1 MCYYTTVNVVKN
13 KSSHEDSNFFSLFV
27 SLLRQKSK
35 YMRYIKSII
44 LLVAVLVCSVATYA
58 SAPLRESYNINDG
71 WRFYFADAPDG
82 ANADYVTLPHT
93 WNVEA
98 TEGAYLR
105 TTANYLRDIT
115 IPAEWEGK
123 RLFVRFGGAQS
134 VAELFVNGRYVGE
147 HRGGFTA
154 FTLEITDHVSY
165 GAENHLRVVV
175 SNAQRSDVH
184 PLSSDVNLAGGIYR
198 DVELLVTPRDIISP
212 LYYGS
217 EGVIVEQHS
226 VSNDVAEGVVKV
238 YLSTKSLDHTMVTM
252 RIVGEDGYEVTSRT
266 IKAAKISPERAVEI
280 PYTVEHPM
288 LWSPDCRTMYD
299 VEVVLGDVKNPLDR
313 VVVKTGLRSV
323 SVNDDNVL
331 CINGAPVDVRGVNL
345 SHDRAGKGVAL
356 ERNHYEEDL
365 AMMRDM
371 GANAVRSLVG
381 PHDDC
386 LYDICDRD
394 GVLVWVDMPLTRSDL
409 SLSDICYSP
418 TQALRDNGFNQ
429 LKEIV
434 LQNYNHPSVVMWG
447 LFWLVWQRGD
457 DVLGYIGELN
467 DLAHKLDSSRPTVS
481 CSNSD
486 GAINFVTD
494 LVVLRQNVGWMKG
507 SIEDVDIWCDQLS
520 SNKSWATL
528 RCGVNYGEAGVRGHN
543 AERVER
549 AERYSRHLPER
560 RQSNMH
566 ERYIEQIDKAGIF
579 WGVWIDNMF
588 DYASARRPYGCNLAG
603 MVERDH
609 KTKKDAYYLYR
620 ARWNPA
626 VPTLHIA
633 DKGWSNRCE
642 EQQTIDVYSSVG
654 EPVLDVAGERITM
667 RKVGDAHY
675 RAEVTLSSGT
685 TTIRATDASGRYSDS
700 ITLRIGGV
708 AAR

>member
-1 MCYYTTVNVVKN
+1 MYYINAAKTNLRTKIVI
-13 KSSHEDSNFFSLFV
+13 FFLYSYLCCDK
-27 SLLRQKSK
+27 KSK
-35 YMRYIKSII
+35 YMRYIKSLL
-44 LLVAVLVCSVATYA
+44 LLVVVLMSTIATYA
-58 SAPLRESYNINDG
+58 SAPLRECYNINDG

-98 TEGAYLR
+98 TEDTYLR
-105 TTANYLRDIT
+105 TTANYLRDIN

-154 FTLEITDHVSY
+154 FTLEITDHVRY

-175 SNAQRSDVH
+175 SNAHRSDVL

-198 DVELLVTPRDIISP
+198 DVELLITSQNIISP
-212 LYYGS
+212 MYYGS
-217 EGVIVEQHS
+217 EGVIVEQHK
-226 VSNDVAEGVVKV
+226 VTPDIAEGVVKV
-238 YLSTKSLDHTMVTM
+238 YLSTKSIDHTMVTM
-252 RIVGEDGYEVTSRT
+252 RIVDEDGYEVISRT
-266 IKAAKISPERAVEI
+266 IKAAKISPDRAVDI
-280 PYTVEHPM
+280 HYAVEHPL

-299 VEVVLGDVKNPLDR
+299 VEIVLGDVKNPLDR
-313 VVVKTGLRSV
+313 VVVKTGFRSV
-323 SVNDDNVL
+323 SVGEDNVL
-331 CINGAPVDVRGVNL
+331 CINGVPIDVRGVNL
-345 SHDRAGKGVAL
+345 SHDRDGVGVAL
-356 ERNHYEEDL
+356 ERNHYDEDF
-365 AMMRDM
+365 AIIRDM

-381 PHDDC
+381 PHDDY
-386 LYDICDRD
+386 LYDMCDRE
-394 GVLVWVDMPLTRSDL
+394 GVLVWVDMPLARSDL
-409 SLSDICYSP
+409 SLSDICYYP
-418 TQALRDNGFNQ
+418 TQELRKNGFDQ
-429 LKEIV
+429 LREIV

-507 SIEDVDIWCDQLS
+507 SIEDVDIWCDQLA
-520 SNKSWATL
+520 SNKSWAAL
-528 RCGVNYGEAGVRGHN
+528 RCGVNYGEAGVRSHN
-543 AERVER
+543 AERIER
-549 AERYSRHLPER
+549 AERNSRHLPER
-560 RQSNMH
+560 RQSDMH
-566 ERYIEQIDKAGIF
+566 ERYVEQIDKADIF

-588 DYASARRPYGCNLAG
+588 DYASARRSYGCNLAG

-620 ARWNPA
+620 ARWNAA

-633 DKGWSNRCE
+633 DKGWCNRRE
-642 EQQTIDVYSSVG
+642 QQQTIDVYSSVG
-654 EPVLDVAGERITM
+654 MPVLDVAGERVVM
-667 RKVGDAHY
+667 HKVGDAHY
-675 RAEVTLSSGT
+675 RAEVTLNRGT
-685 TTIRATDASGRYSDS
+685 TTIHATDATGRHSDS
-700 ITLRIGGV
+700 ITLRIGGF